1 MKFLDYL
8 FYLVHEQDVECHTKM
23 SENADN
29 GLFKGAQKFVIIA
42 KFFRVNV
49 TFGFVFLLLYDLGF
63 KLVFGF
69 GLILS
74 GSGLN

>member
-8 FYLVHEQDVECHTKM
+8 FYLVHEQDVECHAKM

-29 GLFKGAQKFVIIA
+29 GLFKGAQKFVNIA
-42 KFFRVNV
+42 KFFRVNL
-49 TFGFVFLLLYDLGF
+49 TFGFVFFILYDLGF

-69 GLILS
+69 GLIFS